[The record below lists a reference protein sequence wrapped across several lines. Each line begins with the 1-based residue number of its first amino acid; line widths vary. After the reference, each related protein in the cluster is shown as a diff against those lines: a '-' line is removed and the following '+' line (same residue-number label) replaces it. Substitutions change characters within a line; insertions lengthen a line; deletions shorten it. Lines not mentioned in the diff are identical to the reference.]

1 MDRMK
6 ELIEILNNASKHYY
20 QFADSTMSDYE
31 YDKLYDELLRLEK
44 ETGIV
49 LSGSPTQ
56 SVGYT
61 VLSGLEKV
69 RHESR
74 MLSLDK
80 TKDIGKLSEWLGDSE
95 GILSWKLDGLTIVLK
110 YENGELLQAVTRGN
124 GEIGEDIT
132 HNARFFKNL
141 PVKIDF
147 KGSLVLRGEGVIT
160 FSEFERIN
168 NELPD
173 EEKYKNPRNLCSGTV
188 RQLNSEIAAKRN
200 VMIYIFGLVSAE
212 GKEISDLKSDNI
224 LWLKELGFDVVENKL
239 VNKNNIYETVKYFE
253 SRINR
258 NDFASDGLV
267 LTFNSISYSRSLGE
281 TSKFPK
287 DSIAFKWADE
297 TAETVLREIDWSTS
311 RTGLINPIAVFE
323 PVELEGTTVNRASVH
338 NLSILKELKLG
349 IGDIIRVYKANM
361 IIPQIAENITQSGNI
376 EIPKKCPV
384 CGGETAVKK
393 LRDGEALYCTNPT
406 CRAQVVRSLAHFA
419 SRDAMNI
426 EGLSEET
433 LSKFV
438 DKGYIEFYTDIYK
451 LEKFE
456 NEIKGMDGFGEKSY
470 SNLINAVEKS
480 KTVPLANFIY
490 ALGINQVGLNNA
502 KLLCRNTDF
511 DIEKIKNVTEEEL
524 VDVDGFGQIIAHS
537 IVSYFSNSKN
547 IELFNEA
554 IGFLNFEKEEESGDN
569 SLSGVTFVITGDL
582 TRYNN
587 RKELKTEIERMGG
600 KVTGSV
606 TSKTNFL
613 INNNPDS
620 SSSKNKKAKELGV
633 EILTEA
639 EFIER
644 FTNGVV

>member
-147 KGSLVLRGEGVIT
+147 KGSLVLRGEGIIT

-224 LWLKELGFDVVENKL
+224 G
-239 VNKNNIYETVKYFE
+239 
-253 SRINR
+253 
-258 NDFASDGLV
+258 
-267 LTFNSISYSRSLGE
+267 
-281 TSKFPK
+281 
-287 DSIAFKWADE
+287 
-297 TAETVLREIDWSTS
+297 
-311 RTGLINPIAVFE
+311 
-323 PVELEGTTVNRASVH
+323 
-338 NLSILKELKLG
+338 
-349 IGDIIRVYKANM
+349 
-361 IIPQIAENITQSGNI
+361 
-376 EIPKKCPV
+376 
-384 CGGETAVKK
+384 
-393 LRDGEALYCTNPT
+393 
-406 CRAQVVRSLAHFA
+406 
-419 SRDAMNI
+419 
-426 EGLSEET
+426 
-433 LSKFV
+433 
-438 DKGYIEFYTDIYK
+438 
-451 LEKFE
+451 
-456 NEIKGMDGFGEKSY
+456 
-470 SNLINAVEKS
+470 
-480 KTVPLANFIY
+480 
-490 ALGINQVGLNNA
+490 
-502 KLLCRNTDF
+502 
-511 DIEKIKNVTEEEL
+511 
-524 VDVDGFGQIIAHS
+524 
-537 IVSYFSNSKN
+537 
-547 IELFNEA
+547 
-554 IGFLNFEKEEESGDN
+554 
-569 SLSGVTFVITGDL
+569 
-582 TRYNN
+582 
-587 RKELKTEIERMGG
+587 
-600 KVTGSV
+600 
-606 TSKTNFL
+606 
-613 INNNPDS
+613 
-620 SSSKNKKAKELGV
+620 
-633 EILTEA
+633 
-639 EFIER
+639 
-644 FTNGVV
+644 